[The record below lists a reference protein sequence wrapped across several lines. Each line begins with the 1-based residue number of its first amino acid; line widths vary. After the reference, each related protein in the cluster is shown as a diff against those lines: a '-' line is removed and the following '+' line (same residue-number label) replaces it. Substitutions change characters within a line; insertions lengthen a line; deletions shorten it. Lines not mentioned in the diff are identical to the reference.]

1 MGEEL
6 YMLQGWD
13 YYLYYLLVIYYKYI
27 EVSLMI
33 RICAI
38 LLTFC
43 LTGFVVSI
51 IILTYNNYLQIFRE
65 RRVRKM
71 HDRYGKIIDNI
82 LLDEKEIDEIEIRE
96 ERLGLQKNKKFKDKE
111 REAICTLII
120 EKIETLGLGNIN
132 RHNYNL
138 LLETFH
144 ISEWIEHN
152 IEKGS
157 VRKKIEAFRM
167 VQTLDCRV
175 RSSQSVQYVY
185 DRNHNLKKAA
195 RYAYIYSAQN
205 APFRFFEE
213 DLNFLFFNSDAPSL
227 HYILEYRHKNNM
239 SMPDYINWMR
249 IPQPTNS
256 LKLFCIKEIELFD
269 KREDAPRLYEIFKTT
284 DDNEVRGMILR
295 TLGKFKY
302 TAMEEELM
310 QVYNK
315 EKEFVKRSIA
325 IALME
330 LGTGNPKVVEF
341 LKEKYTD
348 SKDINTSMTL
358 LNALYNYGPQGQ
370 AVFKQLEACCAAKDK
385 LQFKHIQD
393 PLTNDRAYEL

>member
-1 MGEEL
+1 
-6 YMLQGWD
+6 
-13 YYLYYLLVIYYKYI
+13 
-27 EVSLMI
+27 
-33 RICAI
+33 
-38 LLTFC
+38 
-43 LTGFVVSI
+43 
-51 IILTYNNYLQIFRE
+51 
-65 RRVRKM
+65 
-71 HDRYGKIIDNI
+71 
-82 LLDEKEIDEIEIRE
+82 
-96 ERLGLQKNKKFKDKE
+96 
-111 REAICTLII
+111 
-120 EKIETLGLGNIN
+120 
-132 RHNYNL
+132 
-138 LLETFH
+138 
-144 ISEWIEHN
+144 
-152 IEKGS
+152 
-157 VRKKIEAFRM
+157 
-167 VQTLDCRV
+167 
-175 RSSQSVQYVY
+175 
-185 DRNHNLKKAA
+185 
-195 RYAYIYSAQN
+195 
-205 APFRFFEE
+205 
-213 DLNFLFFNSDAPSL
+213 
-227 HYILEYRHKNNM
+227 
-239 SMPDYINWMR
+239 MPDYINWMR

-370 AVFKQLEACCAAKDK
+370 AVFKQLEACCDAKDK